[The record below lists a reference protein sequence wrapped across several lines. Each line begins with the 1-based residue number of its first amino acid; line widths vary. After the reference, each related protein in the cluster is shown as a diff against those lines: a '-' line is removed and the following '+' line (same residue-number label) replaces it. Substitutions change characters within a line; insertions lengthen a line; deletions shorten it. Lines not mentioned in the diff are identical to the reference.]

1 LLRVHCPT
9 GPATRTATILR
20 SLLVIAEVFRANRL
34 ERVRQEE
41 VANRLDLEQ
50 QVARWVKSQNFR
62 AYLKAVEQEA
72 VQREISIAPEA
83 PLGRW
88 LSQGPRAC
96 GSPGSARSRLAVHV
110 TILTFLASVIASR
123 AQLRSGAKPDA

>member
-1 LLRVHCPT
+1 MPHWIEHGRKEAPHRLCKPESLLRVHCPT
-9 GPATRTATILR
+9 GPATRTATIVR
-20 SLLVIAEVFRANRL
+20 SLLVIAGVFRANRL

-50 QVARWVKSQNFR
+50 QVAWWVKSQNFR

-88 LSQGPRAC
+88 PAWAREHADRLDPLAADLPSMPLS
-96 GSPGSARSRLAVHV
+96 
-110 TILTFLASVIASR
+110 
-123 AQLRSGAKPDA
+123 

>member
-1 LLRVHCPT
+1 
-9 GPATRTATILR
+9 
-20 SLLVIAEVFRANRL
+20 LVIAEVCRAKRL

-62 AYLKAVEQEA
+62 AYLKAIEQEV

-88 LSQGPRAC
+88 PAWAREHADRLDPLATDLPSMSLS
-96 GSPGSARSRLAVHV
+96 
-110 TILTFLASVIASR
+110 
-123 AQLRSGAKPDA
+123 

>member
-9 GPATRTATILR
+9 GPATRTATIVR

-50 QVARWVKSQNFR
+50 QVAR
-62 AYLKAVEQEA
+62 
-72 VQREISIAPEA
+72 
-83 PLGRW
+83 
-88 LSQGPRAC
+88 
-96 GSPGSARSRLAVHV
+96 
-110 TILTFLASVIASR
+110 
-123 AQLRSGAKPDA
+123 